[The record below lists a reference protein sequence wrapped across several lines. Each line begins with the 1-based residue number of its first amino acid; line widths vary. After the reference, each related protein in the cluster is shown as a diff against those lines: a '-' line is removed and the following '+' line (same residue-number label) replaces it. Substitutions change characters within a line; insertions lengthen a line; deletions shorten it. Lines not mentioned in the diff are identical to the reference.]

1 MTWFLDKEN
10 LGFTF
15 CEGLSTGPVLWLK
28 VSMGREKVAIWS
40 HGSFHM
46 ALFLYS
52 STSTVELAFGAV
64 MSTVLLPSCV
74 NLVFSLVH

>member
-1 MTWFLDKEN
+1 MTYFLDKEN

-15 CEGLSTGPVLWLK
+15 CKRLSTGPVLWLK

-40 HGSFHM
+40 HWSFRM
-46 ALFLYS
+46 ALFLY

-64 MSTVLLPSCV
+64 ISTVLLPSCV